1 MTYSLSSMYVMFNMA
16 TRVISALIG
25 IVFAVGCLFLHN
37 TLIFNLAVSAISV
50 IMIHELLSA
59 CGCMKHKGH
68 VFVCYAFTA
77 VMPFLVEIDDMRIKY
92 IFATVCLFAMFC
104 GYIGSHQKL
113 TFDRLCFMITITLS
127 VALSM
132 SCIVSLK
139 NLSNIHGV
147 CYVILALAGA
157 WLGDSGAF
165 FVGTFL
171 GKHKL
176 CPNISPK
183 KTIEGAIGG
192 VITVGIV
199 FAVYAFFYQMV
210 QNARGIDF
218 TINYLLLICIGFVCG
233 ILGIIGDLC
242 ASLLKRQHELKDFGK
257 IMPGHGGLMDRF
269 DSVLFVLPFMTFILS
284 SINIFIDK

>member
-1 MTYSLSSMYVMFNMA
+1 MLTMA
-16 TRVISALIG
+16 TRIISAIVG
-25 IVFAVGCLFLHN
+25 IIFAIGCLFLHN

-59 CGCMKHKGH
+59 CECMKHKGH
-68 VFVCYAFTA
+68 VAVCYAFA
-77 VMPFLVEIDDMRIKY
+77 GVMPFLVEIDDMRIKY
-92 IFATVCLFAMFC
+92 IFGTLCIFAMFC

-113 TFDRLCFMITITLS
+113 TFDRLCFMITVTLC

-132 SCIVSLK
+132 SCIVSLE
-139 NLSNIHGV
+139 NLSEIHGV
-147 CYVILALAGA
+147 CYVVLALAGA
-157 WLGDSGAF
+157 WLGDSGAY

-183 KTIEGAIGG
+183 KTVEGAIGG
-192 VITVGIV
+192 VITVGII
-199 FAVYAFFYQMV
+199 FALYAFIYQKV
-210 QNARGIDF
+210 QTARGYDF
-218 TINYLLLICIGFVCG
+218 SINYVLLIGMGFVCG

-242 ASLLKRQHELKDFGK
+242 ASLLKRQHDVKDFGK

-269 DSVLFVLPFMTFILS
+269 DSVLFVLPFMTFIIS
-284 SINIFIDK
+284 SLNVFIDK